1 MVTSNGCIAG
11 LTTTEEM
18 KLNREILEEANEILS
33 EHLEPR
39 EIIKKLRHK
48 RVLNDGD
55 VQAINGNLADD
66 ERIDKMVEILKRK
79 PRTAYS
85 DFMAVL
91 IGVNPDLYCDVRRIE
106 VKVKGIVV

>member
-1 MVTSNGCIAG
+1 MTA
-11 LTTTEEM
+11 TEEI

-33 EHLEPR
+33 YNLEPR

-55 VQAINGNLADD
+55 VQAINANLADD
-66 ERIDKMVEILKRK
+66 ERIDKLVEILKRK
-79 PRTAYS
+79 PRTAYG

-91 IGVNPDLYCDVRRIE
+91 VGVNPDLYCDVRRIE
-106 VKVKGIVV
+106 VKVKGIFCLT